1 MKRLNTPQ
9 KRRAQCLS
17 ATLRGISV
25 LLLTFL
31 VGVFLGYTAASAE
44 VRTVTPSA
52 TVRACAMPEPE
63 PEPTT
68 EPTTEPRYIGEFTTT
83 FYCPCAQCCG
93 TWADGITATGTA
105 AEEGRTVAV
114 DPSVIPYGTELL
126 VYFEDGR
133 IGRYV
138 AEDCGWSIRGN
149 RIDVYCDSHDAAL
162 LFGVQE
168 ASVYVVEED
177 RA

>member
-9 KRRAQCLS
+9 KRRTQFLS
-17 ATLRGISV
+17 ATLRGIAV
-25 LLLTFL
+25 LLLTLL
-31 VGVFLGYTAASAE
+31 VGAALGYTVASAE
-44 VRTVTPSA
+44 VRTVTPAA
-52 TVRACAMPEPE
+52 TDHPCTAPASDPEPS
-63 PEPTT
+63 PEPL
-68 EPTTEPRYIGEFTTT
+68 YIGEFTAT

-93 TWADGITATGTA
+93 VWADGITATGTA

-138 AEDCGWSIRGN
+138 AEDCGGAILGN

-162 LFGVQE
+162 FLGVQE
-168 ASVYVVEED
+168 ASVYVIEED

>member
-1 MKRLNTPQ
+1 MKRLDKRQ
-9 KRRAQCLS
+9 KRRAQFLF

-25 LLLTFL
+25 LLLTLL
-31 VGVFLGYTAASAE
+31 VGVALGYTVAGAA
-44 VRTVTPSA
+44 VRTAAPHSTM
-52 TVRACAMPEPE
+52 RACAIPE
-63 PEPTT
+63 T
-68 EPTTEPRYIGEFTTT
+68 EPTQEPRYIGEFTAT
-83 FYCPCAQCCG
+83 FYCPCEQCCG
-93 TWADGITATGTA
+93 VWADGVTATGTA
-105 AEEGRTVAV
+105 AKEGRTVAV

-138 AEDCGWSIRGN
+138 AEDCGGAIRGN

-162 LFGVQE
+162 FLGVQD
-168 ASVYVVEED
+168 ASVYVMEED

>member
-9 KRRAQCLS
+9 KRRAQFLS
-17 ATLRGISV
+17 ATLRGVTV
-25 LLLTFL
+25 LLLAIL
-31 VGVFLGYTAASAE
+31 VGVALGYTAASAE

-52 TVRACAMPEPE
+52 TARVCAMPEPE
-63 PEPTT
+63 PEPTQ
-68 EPTTEPRYIGEFTTT
+68 EPLYIGEFTAT

-93 TWADGITATGTA
+93 TYADGITATGTA

-138 AEDCGWSIRGN
+138 AEDCGGWIRWN

-162 LFGVQE
+162 RLGVQE